1 MHGSKGNPCKPKM
14 APSKPK
20 KKEEENAYTANYNRT
35 HGCIQLM
42 THRRA

>member
-20 KKEEENAYTANYNRT
+20 KKRRKMHILPTIIILMGAYN
-35 HGCIQLM
+35 
-42 THRRA
+42 